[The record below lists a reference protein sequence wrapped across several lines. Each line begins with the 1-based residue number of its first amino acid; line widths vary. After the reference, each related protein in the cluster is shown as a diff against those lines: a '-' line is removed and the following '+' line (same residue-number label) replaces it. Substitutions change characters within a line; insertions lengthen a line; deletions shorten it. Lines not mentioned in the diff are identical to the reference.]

1 MAHLAEGEIALPRI
15 ARIEWPTVALAA
27 LIYGGFGCL
36 TYFWRDIPIWILV
49 PLGAW
54 LIAWHGSL
62 QHEVI
67 HNHPT
72 RHVWL
77 NDAIG
82 VPPISLWLPYHVYK
96 ESHLAH
102 HRDEH
107 LTDPIEDP
115 ESYYFTARDW
125 DRFGWFGRTLR
136 EFNLTLAGR
145 LTVGPAIILGSFLWH
160 EAIKVIRGEGD
171 SRRLW
176 AGHAI
181 GVAAV
186 LWWVLVICEMPFL
199 LFFFGFVYC
208 GTALSRLRS
217 YAEHRFADN
226 HEERT
231 AIVERSPLFG
241 LLFLYNNLHV
251 LHHRVPGLP
260 WYMLPRFYERHRD
273 FLVRLNG
280 GLVYRG
286 YVDVARR
293 FLFRKHDR
301 PTHPRHS

>member
-15 ARIEWPTVALAA
+15 ARIEWPTVALAI
-27 LIYGGFGCL
+27 LIYGGFLGL
-36 TYFWRDIPIWILV
+36 TFFWRDIPLWILV

-72 RHVWL
+72 RHVWI

-82 VPPISLWLPYHVYK
+82 LPPVSLWLPYHVYK
-96 ESHLAH
+96 QSHLAH

-145 LTVGPAIILGSFLWH
+145 LTVGPAIIFGSFLWH
-160 EAIKVIRGEGD
+160 EAVKVIR
-171 SRRLW
+171 
-176 AGHAI
+176 
-181 GVAAV
+181 
-186 LWWVLVICEMPFL
+186 
-199 LFFFGFVYC
+199 
-208 GTALSRLRS
+208 
-217 YAEHRFADN
+217 
-226 HEERT
+226 
-231 AIVERSPLFG
+231 
-241 LLFLYNNLHV
+241 
-251 LHHRVPGLP
+251 
-260 WYMLPRFYERHRD
+260 
-273 FLVRLNG
+273 
-280 GLVYRG
+280 
-286 YVDVARR
+286 VARATVAVSGPAMR
-293 FLFRKHDR
+293 WVWR
-301 PTHPRHS
+301 SCSGGC